1 MIVAVVDATNLE
13 RNLYLVMQL
22 FEFGIPVVRVL
33 VPGMEV
39 VDHGKEGQ
47 AIFVPGARAQALLAE
62 RRSMKGQALDAAGLN
77 YDDIRRHRYW
87 DDQLVVEGL
96 KSLAKSGKSLRVSD
110 VAEENPALV
119 AAARRRFEGWY
130 EAVQAAGFDED
141 EARQGVP
148 MNGKLEAA

>member
-1 MIVAVVDATNLE
+1 
-13 RNLYLVMQL
+13 
-22 FEFGIPVVRVL
+22 
-33 VPGMEV
+33 
-39 VDHGKEGQ
+39 
-47 AIFVPGARAQALLAE
+47 
-62 RRSMKGQALDAAGLN
+62 
-77 YDDIRRHRYW
+77 
-87 DDQLVVEGL
+87 
-96 KSLAKSGKSLRVSD
+96 